1 MIGIITYDA
10 PHRKTQDVLSRL
22 KLEGYSDLELIV
34 LPWVARE
41 NFKPIFVHRP
51 SARVELSIAELSDR
65 LALKYMQV
73 SEAGLNQHLSE
84 RNYRH
89 VIIAGAGILPAEA
102 AREHKIINAHPGY
115 LPVMKGL
122 DALKWAIYQNA
133 PIGVTSHYISDKA
146 DEGELIERREIP
158 VYKEDTFHSLA
169 YRVYETEIEM
179 LTHAIKMLD
188 EGKASLSSLADDQ
201 YIANRR
207 MPNKLE
213 FEMIQKFEQRRNQ
226 ALSRFNL

>member
-102 AREHKIINAHPGY
+102 AREHKIY
-115 LPVMKGL
+115 LTKLMKE
-122 DALKWAIYQNA
+122 N
-133 PIGVTSHYISDKA
+133 
-146 DEGELIERREIP
+146 
-158 VYKEDTFHSLA
+158 
-169 YRVYETEIEM
+169 
-179 LTHAIKMLD
+179 
-188 EGKASLSSLADDQ
+188 
-201 YIANRR
+201 
-207 MPNKLE
+207 
-213 FEMIQKFEQRRNQ
+213 
-226 ALSRFNL
+226 